1 VAGRQLPERPVDA
14 HGVTNSGRAEAIFV
28 RFETDAE
35 GMAYVLETFGG
46 AENDPAA
53 LDSNGLAELKK
64 SSTNMFAEAAS
75 WQDELGLSL
84 YDQAS
89 LESACLFE
97 SELEGIG
104 HKVLI
109 DRQSGTVYLFAD
121 AR

>member
-1 VAGRQLPERPVDA
+1 M
-14 HGVTNSGRAEAIFV
+14 
-28 RFETDAE
+28 RFGTDAE
-35 GMAYVLETFGG
+35 GMEYVLETFGG

-53 LDSNGLAELKK
+53 LDSNGLAELKG
-64 SSTNMFAEAAS
+64 SNISVFAEAAG
-75 WQDELGLSL
+75 WQDELGLAL

-97 SELEGIG
+97 SELEGTCY
-104 HKVLI
+104 KVLI